1 MYFPRRRKNIFSLF
15 SVAQSSES
23 HQEDRKRKV
32 KQSNLLRKNFLKAG
46 LFSYDFKRVNAAAK
60 ETQDCPGRGKGL
72 MYRPEEHPFGLLPPP
87 YYCGR
92 QLRQKKEDFNLPHDI
107 WHLHATDSL
116 PARDIVA
123 SWNYKKIKNN
133 IYSTDGRY
141 M

>member
-1 MYFPRRRKNIFSLF
+1 
-15 SVAQSSES
+15 
-23 HQEDRKRKV
+23 
-32 KQSNLLRKNFLKAG
+32 
-46 LFSYDFKRVNAAAK
+46 
-60 ETQDCPGRGKGL
+60 

-141 M
+141 MQSFETPNCHCKVPQSEEEMGCTLLQEPQWKALTESLRQGKATAMDVGAE